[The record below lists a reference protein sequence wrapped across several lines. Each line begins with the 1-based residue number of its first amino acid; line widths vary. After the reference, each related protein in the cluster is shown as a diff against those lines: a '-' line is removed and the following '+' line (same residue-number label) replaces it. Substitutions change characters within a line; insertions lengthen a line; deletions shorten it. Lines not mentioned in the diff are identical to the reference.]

1 MAEDTPPEEVPRAR
15 KRSVNVCA
23 LDDETLTR
31 LNEDFARYDVDKTG
45 VLTHD
50 QVKQLMIESYSPTAA
65 EVQNVFGCLA
75 REGEEN
81 VVTFDDYLFVFHRC
95 FRERTGDPQQR
106 DAAYMFEHFASEL
119 HSMAKTGKCT
129 LQEADCSPSAIDEAK
144 ADLGGEWVESL
155 QARFQSFS
163 EDGSTQLNKD
173 DLKKLIKAAFTPSE
187 EKIDKVMQFFA
198 MTGAG
203 DLINQMNFI
212 SGMTLLYGDLGHLAA
227 SPVKN

>member
-1 MAEDTPPEEVPRAR
+1 MADEESPPEEVPRAR

-23 LDDETLTR
+23 LDDETLQR
-31 LNEDFARYDVDKTG
+31 LNADFERYDADKTG

-50 QVKQLMIESYSPTAA
+50 QVKQLMIESYDPTEA
-65 EVQNVFGCLA
+65 EVTNVCGCLA
-75 REGEEN
+75 RGEEKVSFN
-81 VVTFDDYLFVFHRC
+81 DYLFAFHRC
-95 FRERTGDPQQR
+95 FRVHTGDPQQR
-106 DAAYMFEHFASEL
+106 DEAYMFEHFASEL

-129 LQEADCSPSAIDEAK
+129 LQEAECSEEAIAEAK
-144 ADLGGEWVESL
+144 ADLGAEWVGSL
-155 QARFQSFS
+155 EARFKSFS
-163 EDGSTQLNKD
+163 EDGSTQLNMA